1 MYNGKRTLTGKL
13 FLLYLLTVFGKLSQA
28 QSLETGTFNSN
39 SLQYAL
45 NKKWSLFAE
54 SELRS
59 LSFFHRFYYY
69 EIKLGATYQYT
80 PSLSFSLGNGIY
92 NTYHGGVD
100 YDGLK
105 TSLEYRVWQQALF
118 KHNIDVAAF
127 EHRLRIEE
135 VVQDDFRMNFR
146 YRLSGKLGLNNK
158 EIKKNTLFVSVFDEV
173 FFRTQQPLFS
183 RNRFQAGLG
192 YVFSPSVTGQLGYM
206 RQHDYAA
213 SRDFGKNYLYYTFQ
227 LKF

>member
-1 MYNGKRTLTGKL
+1 MYKAKRAFVGKL
-13 FLLYLLTVFGKLSQA
+13 LLLCLLIVFGKISHA
-28 QSLETGTFNSN
+28 QSVETGTFNSS
-39 SLQYAL
+39 SLQYSV

-69 EIKLGATYQYT
+69 EVKVGATYQYT

-92 NTYHGGVD
+92 HTYNGGAD
-100 YDGLK
+100 FDGLK
-105 TSLEYRVWQQALF
+105 TNLEYRVWQQALF
-118 KHNIDVAAF
+118 KHKIDVASL

-135 VVQDDFRMNFR
+135 VVQRDFRINFR
-146 YRLSGKLGLNNK
+146 YRLSGKLGLNNS
-158 EIKKNTLFVSVFDEV
+158 EIKKNTLFASVFDEV

-206 RQHDYAA
+206 RQHDYSA
-213 SRDFGKNYLYYTFQ
+213 SKDFGKNYVYYAFQ
-227 LKF
+227 FKL